1 MLLFSLN
8 NSSIICLKQNF
19 TVFPKKLGTE
29 PLSGQKLTKLIY
41 DKNSIVEILESIIE
55 EKNRKIFYG
64 NPV

>member
-1 MLLFSLN
+1 
-8 NSSIICLKQNF
+8 
-19 TVFPKKLGTE
+19 LGTE

-64 NPV
+64 NPVDIFLKILANLVINILKIIIYKL